1 MSKINYKQQKAD
13 FLDGLQPDD
22 LRNGG
27 SFNQAEIIFDELN
40 HAFLQATINQK
51 NPQEFIAKALNH
63 LFRENSPAIAKAISL
78 ANAYV
83 AMKFEGDLVKK
94 FSDN

>member
-1 MSKINYKQQKAD
+1 MNYEQQKAD
-13 FLDGLQPDD
+13 FLDSLQPDD

-27 SFNQAEIIFDELN
+27 SFNCAEIIFDELN
-40 HAFLQATINQK
+40 SAYFQAVINQK
-51 NPQEFIAKALNH
+51 NPQEFISKALSH

-83 AMKFEGDLVKK
+83 AMQSAKK
-94 FSDN
+94 ISNN